1 MWKCTCQGHYLFSQ
15 SEFAWAKAPQYVAT
29 ALGSLF
35 ATPVGNYV
43 AQRVDKDH
51 FKDIVRVFAFT
62 GGCSMVV
69 TLAPEVLQHLGLM
82 SPTVRIHGIEE
93 DELHFRISKS
103 ETCQICHFRAT

>member
-43 AQRVDKDH
+43 AKRVDTEH

-69 TLAPEVLQHLGLM
+69 TLAPEVLQHLG
-82 SPTVRIHGIEE
+82 EE